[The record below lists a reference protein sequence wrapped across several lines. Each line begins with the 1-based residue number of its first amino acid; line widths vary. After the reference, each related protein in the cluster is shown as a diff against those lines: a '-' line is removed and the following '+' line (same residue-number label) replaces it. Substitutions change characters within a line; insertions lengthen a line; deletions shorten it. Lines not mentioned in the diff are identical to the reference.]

1 MYVSKIKKI
10 GIKYK
15 NSKYYFFILS
25 LYFLL
30 SRGYLTRT
38 HDNVISGFPH
48 HVYSAYWNV
57 VYLLPS

>member
-10 GIKYK
+10 AIKYK
-15 NSKYYFFILS
+15 NSKYCFFILS

-38 HDNVISGFPH
+38 QNHLITGFPH
-48 HVYSAYWNV
+48 QVYSAPWNV
-57 VYLLPS
+57 VHLLPS